1 MTSTERPEARTAPLA
16 SNLKLLQL
24 LDELADTNGPV
35 GASQLA
41 RKLGSSRSIVHRQL
55 VTLVDAGWLDN
66 LANGTYRLSLRA
78 VRLGQAALRHSGL
91 NARIADRISA
101 AAEELGEVVSLGA
114 IDSDAVTVIE
124 RGLPSRGVRV
134 SVAHG
139 HRFPIMDSALGLVLT
154 AYASPQEFQH
164 LVESGVELAS
174 TEQLDQVRA
183 DGYATVLDAEY
194 DPIEVVAVPVGRV
207 VGSVRYSLCAHWPQ
221 SRTRTRAAL
230 AVLEPAARDI
240 EEILSATT
248 GFNSD

>member
-1 MTSTERPEARTAPLA
+1 MTLVEQTEGRTAPLT
-16 SNLKLLQL
+16 SNLKMLQL
-24 LDELADTNGPV
+24 LDEVANTNSPIGV
-35 GASQLA
+35 SQLA

-55 VTLVDAGWLDN
+55 VTLVEAGWLEN
-66 LANGTYRLSLRA
+66 LANGTYRLTLRPA
-78 VRLGQAALRHSGL
+78 RLGQASLRHQGL
-91 NARIADRISA
+91 NERIAERISS
-101 AAEELGEVVSLGA
+101 AAEELGEVISLGA
-114 IDSDAVTVIE
+114 IDNDAVTVIE

-154 AYASPQEFQH
+154 AYAEPPLYQH
-164 LVESGVELAS
+164 LVNAGVELAPPG
-174 TEQLDQVRA
+174 QLAQVRA

-207 VGSVRYSLCAHWPQ
+207 AGAVRYALCAHWPQ

-240 EEILSATT
+240 EEIIAVST
-248 GFNSD
+248 GLTAS